1 MNTIS
6 TSNSNSGSNINSTAA
21 GASTSAATAAATAAL
36 SSSSTTAAIATNK
49 HFLSQ
54 LGDASG
60 VAILLGNHA
69 KFGLSERCR

>member
-21 GASTSAATAAATAAL
+21 GASTSAATAATAAL
-36 SSSSTTAAIATNK
+36 SSSSTTAAIAANK

>member
-6 TSNSNSGSNINSTAA
+6 TSNSNSGSNISTAA
-21 GASTSAATAAATAAL
+21 GASTSAATAAL
-36 SSSSTTAAIATNK
+36 SSSSTTAAIAANK

>member
-6 TSNSNSGSNINSTAA
+6 TSNSNSGSNISTAA

-36 SSSSTTAAIATNK
+36 SSSSTTAAIAANK

>member
-6 TSNSNSGSNINSTAA
+6 TSNSNSGSNISTAA
-21 GASTSAATAAATAAL
+21 GASTFAAATAAS
-36 SSSSTTAAIATNK
+36 SSSSTTAAIAANK

>member
-6 TSNSNSGSNINSTAA
+6 TSNSNSGSNISTAA
-21 GASTSAATAAATAAL
+21 GASTSAAAATAAL
-36 SSSSTTAAIATNK
+36 SSSSTTAAIAANK